1 MEKKDNS
8 GVLFRNTNKGKET
21 QPDWKGSCKVGG
33 VDYFLSMWQKDAKSG
48 AGYFSLAFTEANK
61 RNLDITK
68 GLVKPDLSN
77 KTTEF
82 LDDDLPWN

>member
-8 GVLFRNTNKGKET
+8 GVLFRNNNKDKET

-48 AGYFSLAFTEANK
+48 AGYFSLAFTEAGK
-61 RNLDITK
+61 KKVDITK
-68 GLVKPDLSN
+68 GMVKPDLSS
-77 KTTEF
+77 KQSEF
-82 LDDDLPWN
+82 VDDDLSW

>member
-8 GVLFRNTNKGKET
+8 GVLFRNTNKET

-33 VDYFLSMWQKDAKSG
+33 VDFFLSMWKKDAKSG

-68 GLVKPDLSN
+68 GMIKPDFSN
-77 KTTEF
+77 KNTDY
-82 LDDDLPWN
+82 LDDDIPWD